1 MEYIIQIQ
9 LETLEYLHVKIL
21 DFILYLSTQQQ
32 VAKMGFYNVYKNN
45 VHIAAGCS
53 SLAGFF

>member
-1 MEYIIQIQ
+1 
-9 LETLEYLHVKIL
+9 VKIL